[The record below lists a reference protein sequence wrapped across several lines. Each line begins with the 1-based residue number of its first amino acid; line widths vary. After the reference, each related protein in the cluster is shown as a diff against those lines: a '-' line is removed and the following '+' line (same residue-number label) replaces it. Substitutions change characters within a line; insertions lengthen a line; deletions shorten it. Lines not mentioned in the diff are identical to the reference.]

1 MVYYL
6 AGPMSG
12 RPKFNYPAFDEAA
25 AQLRKSGLTI
35 QSPAEID
42 GEETRK
48 VAMQST
54 VGDLAEFKDKT
65 DETWGDFLSRDVKM
79 IADTD
84 IDAIVL
90 LPEWETSN
98 GARLETFVCMTLG
111 YPVYLYNADGTLGAQ
126 DYKEV
131 IKNMTEGLLS

>member
-1 MVYYL
+1 
-6 AGPMSG
+6 
-12 RPKFNYPAFDEAA
+12 
-25 AQLRKSGLTI
+25 
-35 QSPAEID
+35 
-42 GEETRK
+42 
-48 VAMQST
+48 
-54 VGDLAEFKDKT
+54 
-65 DETWGDFLSRDVKM
+65 M